1 MELRGVNSVS
11 LQLWTQTCTHT
22 DTHIQNQL
30 CPLYEECLFNRTRL
44 GFWKTLLLLF
54 YFFCFYSLLLPQIV
68 TFDSAVDPSDD
79 PAQGNKWPWTHNLPL
94 SYKSLISSIH
104 ILISVSHSYHWHFYI
119 LFSINST
126 VTINEWKNNY
136 AMTVYGFFC
145 KSNALQME
153 EIQKI
158 CQFLLLDL
166 EFILKQHV
174 CPKYL

>member
-30 CPLYEECLFNRTRL
+30 CPLYGECLFNRTRL

-104 ILISVSHSYHWHFYI
+104 ILIPFPTHIIDIFTSSSLLIVQWRLMNEKIIMQWLSMAFSVNQMHCKWKKSRKFVNFY
-119 LFSINST
+119 S
-126 VTINEWKNNY
+126 
-136 AMTVYGFFC
+136 
-145 KSNALQME
+145 
-153 EIQKI
+153 
-158 CQFLLLDL
+158 
-166 EFILKQHV
+166 
-174 CPKYL
+174 